1 MLNLVSWKR
10 SHPVWFYEQILQKN
24 LAELSV
30 IAQRVV
36 FKGTGPLGEDS
47 IQDVDLM
54 IRWCFIKKSRG
65 LYEFAMEKRRESQTK
80 SKKERAARKRL
91 NADTK
96 PLELEKKNKTDSAAD
111 AVA

>member
-30 IAQRVV
+30 IAQCVV

-65 LYEFAMEKRRESQTK
+65 LYEFAMEKHRESQTK

>member
-10 SHPVWFYEQILQKN
+10 SDRVWFYEQILQKN

-30 IAQRVV
+30 IAQCVV
-36 FKGTGPLGEDS
+36 CKGTGPVGEYS

-54 IRWCFIKKSRG
+54 IRWCFIKSRG
-65 LYEFAMEKRRESQTK
+65 LYEFAMEKHRESQTK

-96 PLELEKKNKTDSAAD
+96 PLEQEKKNKTDSAAD